1 MDISKRPSNHVQIS
15 LGIVDDPGGYL
26 GKVLPQVDVD
36 RSIGENV
43 PMNEQDFTSNLCSIN
58 EIDPE
63 TVAFV
68 QGKALP
74 DNTVERLS
82 RLFSALS
89 DPTRLRILHALTV
102 TKELCVCD
110 LAVLADLS
118 VSAVSHQL
126 RLLRDRDLVQAR
138 REGRMVYYSLAD
150 DHVSTLMGT
159 GVEHANE

>member
-1 MDISKRPSNHVQIS
+1 MQIS

-26 GKVLPQVDVD
+26 RKVLPQVDVD

>member
-1 MDISKRPSNHVQIS
+1 MSTEDSTE
-15 LGIVDDPGGYL
+15 G
-26 GKVLPQVDVD
+26 
-36 RSIGENV
+36 
-43 PMNEQDFTSNLCSIN
+43 LCTIN

-63 TVAFV
+63 AVAFV
-68 QGKALP
+68 QNRSMP
-74 DNTVERLS
+74 ERTVERLS
-82 RLFSALS
+82 RLFSALA
-89 DPTRLRILHALTV
+89 DPTRVKILHSLTV

-150 DHVSTLMGT
+150 DHVSILMGT